1 MIDQILSALC
11 ISLKEC
17 NKYEDPAEYIYQLN
31 QVLNRYK
38 TNLFKLIPNK
48 ELLAYDPKELFNIQ
62 IKANWRCQPDY
73 KRRTTIMDSSPV
85 MLHFIGF
92 MPEIGR
98 KLNLEK
104 NVGKAMDITHI
115 IDLERINNLKTDYY
129 TRRAADDEFH
139 DEDTIIE
146 NAIGYHKSNKC
157 SIYWNVDRTLDDVI
171 VFSMQL
177 NAKVHESVLEDHN
190 FSSAARMAVKAET
203 PRQAAIQKA
212 LEEKL
217 LNKNKGAH
225 YAEIHDDEPEPE
237 KEVPEKATTSDLVRD
252 FFSSVPQSVVDQ
264 VTVRSKKTNT
274 GIPRK
279 KHSFW

>member
-17 NKYEDPAEYIYQLN
+17 NKYEDPAEYIYELN

-38 TNLFKLIPNK
+38 TNLFKMIPNK

-62 IKANWRCQPDY
+62 IKANWRVQPDY
-73 KRRTTIMDSSPV
+73 KRRTCIMDTSPV

-92 MPEIGR
+92 MPEVGR

-104 NVGKAMDITHI
+104 NVGKAMDISHI

-129 TRRAADDEFH
+129 TRRAMDDEFH

-146 NAIGYHKSNKC
+146 NTIGYHKSNKC

-171 VFSMQL
+171 VFTMQL
-177 NAKVHESVLEDHN
+177 NGKVHDTVLEEHN
-190 FSSAARMAVKAET
+190 FNSAARMAVKAET
-203 PRQAAIQKA
+203 PRQSAIQKA

-225 YAEIHDDEPEPE
+225 YAEIHDDEPKPAE
-237 KEVPEKATTSDLVRD
+237 EVPAKTTSDLVGD
-252 FFSSVPQSVVDQ
+252 FFSPVPQSILDQ
-264 VTVRSKKTNT
+264 VAVRPKKTNANLT
-274 GIPRK
+274 RK
-279 KHSFW
+279 KHNFW